1 MLIADLN
8 TLETIYTLYF
18 TDHIILN
25 CTYTLNSQDIMRIYA
40 TFCKFITCF
49 KDLSV
54 CDLDTGSVWNKVSL
68 GFTCFLIC
76 NDNFTFLLSV
86 IDNSNT
92 RNLCDDGKT
101 FRLSC
106 LKKLL
111 DTRKTLCDISTGNT
125 TTVES
130 THGKLCTWLT
140 DRLSSDDTDRFTNLY
155 RLSCSHVCTVTF
167 CTNTYMALTGK
178 NCTDFHCIIWF
189 AFCIYTLCYHSG
201 STFWCKYQLLQTNT
215 AGILPDCNKSCKE
228 VSGNQVKRQRTLCRS
243 QQMGTFSWWNL
254 RPYRT
259 AVY

>member
-86 IDNSNT
+86 IDSSNT

-155 RLSCSHVCTVTF
+155 RLAGCKVRTVTF
-167 CTNTYMALTGK
+167 RTDTNFTFTCK
-178 NCTDFHCIIWF
+178 DCTDLNFLDRSACLVVHAFFHD
-189 AFCIYTLCYHSG
+189 AG
-201 STFWCKYQLLQTNT
+201 STFRCDHMVGFYDNFAIFILNCLTGETTCDTLL
-215 AGILPDCNKSCKE
+215 KSFDLFFTIY
-228 VSGNQVKRQRTLCRS
+228 KRFYIHT
-243 QQMGTFSWWNL
+243 
-254 RPYRT
+254 
-259 AVY
+259 

>member
-1 MLIADLN
+1 MFITDLN

-155 RLSCSHVCTVTF
+155 RLAGCKVRAVTF
-167 CTNTYMALTGK
+167 RTDTNFTFTCKDCTDLNFLDRSASLVVHALFHDAGCTFRCDHMVGFYDNFAIFILNCLTGETTCDTFLK
-178 NCTDFHCIIWF
+178 SFDLFFT
-189 AFCIYTLCYHSG
+189 IYERFYIHT
-201 STFWCKYQLLQTNT
+201 
-215 AGILPDCNKSCKE
+215 
-228 VSGNQVKRQRTLCRS
+228 
-243 QQMGTFSWWNL
+243 
-254 RPYRT
+254 
-259 AVY
+259 